1 MIGDIYALCDR
12 ALLDRF
18 GLELEDFVA
27 IAKNFHC
34 EIMQYRDK
42 TADLQSKKE
51 YLKRLRKLWDGV
63 LIVNDE
69 IALARLCDGVH
80 IGQEDLAYIKDL
92 FGLVD
97 DNEVILLLKKVAKA
111 KIVGLSTHNLDEVQR
126 ANELDV
132 DYIGL
137 GAYRA
142 SSTKDVTNILYSK
155 LSEIA
160 KVSKH
165 RVVAIG
171 GIRVFDEIE
180 NIWKKAIGTDLIIKA
195 LSYA

>member
-1 MIGDIYALCDR
+1 MIEDIYALCDK

-18 GLELEDFVA
+18 GLDLEDFVA
-27 IAKNFHC
+27 IAKRFDC

-42 TADLQSKKE
+42 SADLQAKKE
-51 YLKRLRKLWDGV
+51 RLKKLRELWDGI

-92 FGLVD
+92 FGLAD
-97 DNEVILLLKKVAKA
+97 ENEALLVIRKVAKA
-111 KIVGLSTHNLDEVQR
+111 GIVGLSTHNLEEVQR
-126 ANELDV
+126 ANALDV

-137 GAYRA
+137 GAYRI
-142 SSTKDVTNILYSK
+142 SSTKDVTNILADELPK
-155 LSEIA
+155 IA
-160 KVSKH
+160 KASRHK
-165 RVVAIG
+165 VVAIG
-171 GIRVFDEIE
+171 GIRVFDDIE

>member
-1 MIGDIYALCDR
+1 MIEDIYALCDK

-18 GLELEDFVA
+18 GLDLEEFVA
-27 IAKNFHC
+27 IAKRFDC

-42 TADLQSKKE
+42 SADLQVKKE
-51 YLKRLRKLWDGV
+51 RLKKLRELWDGI

-80 IGQEDLAYIKDL
+80 IGQEDLSHVMDL

-97 DNEVILLLKKVAKA
+97 ENEALLVIRKVARA
-111 KIVGLSTHNLDEVQR
+111 GIVGLSTHNLKEVQR
-126 ANELDV
+126 ANALDV

-142 SSTKDVTNILYSK
+142 SSTKEVTNILAEDLPK
-155 LSEIA
+155 IA
-160 KVSKH
+160 KASRHK
-165 RVVAIG
+165 VVAIG
-171 GIRVFDEIE
+171 GIRVFDDIE